1 MGVSKL
7 QSEKIAINASETKG
21 KIITKISCVRFGN
34 ILGSRGS
41 VIPKYINLIKNKKN
55 LVVNH
60 KDMARFVMTIDDCK
74 DMILKA
80 IYLTKGKEIFILK
93 SMRCFKILD
102 LANELINFYKNKV
115 SKVIIEKQ
123 NNFEKHYEELFN
135 IDELNYLYDENGFYI
150 IKNKINKKTLKHKKK
165 FLSSRVSNF
174 NYQKPKEII
183 ALLKKTGL
191 VF

>member
-1 MGVSKL
+1 M
-7 QSEKIAINASETKG
+7 
-21 KIITKISCVRFGN
+21 
-34 ILGSRGS
+34 GSRGS
-41 VIPKYINLIKNKKN
+41 VIPNINLIKIKN

-123 NNFEKHYEELFN
+123 NNFEK
-135 IDELNYLYDENGFYI
+135 
-150 IKNKINKKTLKHKKK
+150 TL
-165 FLSSRVSNF
+165 
-174 NYQKPKEII
+174 
-183 ALLKKTGL
+183 
-191 VF
+191 